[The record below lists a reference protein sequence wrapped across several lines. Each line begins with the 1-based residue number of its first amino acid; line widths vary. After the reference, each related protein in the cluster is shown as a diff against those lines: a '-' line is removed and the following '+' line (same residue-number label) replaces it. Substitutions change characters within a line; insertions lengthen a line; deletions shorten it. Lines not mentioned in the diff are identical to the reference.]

1 LPNLVSHAKNC
12 AAMKRRLCLSLL
24 LFGLGSVLA
33 FAKTESSITM
43 LWPSDDKPALKLTF
57 GRFQQLYALGD
68 QKTFV
73 SDVVVQNMT
82 EKQVPHVSFTVFLM
96 DKAQVRIGDGI
107 LQVSDINPGQ
117 QVKLPFQVTA
127 IGLPASL
134 VLSAK
139 KDMLTAPKAK
149 TVSLKIIST
158 PPGANLKVDGLDAGM
173 TPRIVNLTVGTHNL
187 EFSKEGYA
195 TGSTPVE
202 IAQDELPG
210 GSISFDL
217 GGLSRDT
224 VELRDGTIILGDV
237 LSMSIISVVVRVDG
251 KDQTYERN
259 QIKKI
264 MLVERQVTPQP
275 PVIQPAS
282 AQPQ

>member
-1 LPNLVSHAKNC
+1 
-12 AAMKRRLCLSLL
+12 MKRHLRLPLI
-24 LFGLGSVLA
+24 FLA
-33 FAKTESSITM
+33 LWNAFTFAKTDPALTI
-43 LWPSDDKPALKLTF
+43 LWPNDDKPALKLTF
-57 GRFQQLYALGD
+57 GKFQQLYALGD

-82 EKQVPHVSFTVFLM
+82 DKPVPHVSFTVYLM
-96 DKAQVRIGDGI
+96 DKSQVRIGDGI
-107 LQVSDINPGQ
+107 LQVSDISPGQ

-149 TVSLKIIST
+149 TVSLRIISV
-158 PPGANLKVDGLDAGM
+158 PPEASLKLDGQDAGM
-173 TPRIVNLTVGTHNL
+173 TPRVVNLTVGNHNL

-210 GSISFDL
+210 GSISFEL

-224 VELRDGTIILGDV
+224 VELRDGSVVLGDV
-237 LSMSIISVVVRVDG
+237 VSMSMISVVVRVDG
-251 KDQTYERN
+251 KDQTYDRN

-264 MLVERQVTPQP
+264 MLVERQVTQQP
-275 PVIQPAS
+275 PIIQPAP
-282 AQPQ
+282 AQPK